1 VQYFVLLCDIAYY
14 NYTKD
19 TRKSQKPQRVVF
31 MLLYYRGIYNSIM
44 LAKVK
49 LVILNGVRCV
59 YEKMNY

>member
-1 VQYFVLLCDIAYY
+1 MQYFVLLCDIAYY
-14 NYTKD
+14 NYAKD